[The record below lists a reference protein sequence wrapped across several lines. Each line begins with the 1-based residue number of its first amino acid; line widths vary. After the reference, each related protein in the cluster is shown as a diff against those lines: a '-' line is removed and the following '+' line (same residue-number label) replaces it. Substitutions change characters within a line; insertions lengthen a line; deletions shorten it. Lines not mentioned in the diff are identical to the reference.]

1 MEIEAKKNIC
11 ILTKIAMAFALTL
24 IVFVVAG
31 ILSDIYRFSFSDAVK
46 TALVVLMF
54 VLLMSLPF
62 LTIASLIRISLHG
75 GRLRGRLMALLL
87 LALSSFVIYTIAYY
101 EVPRAKNWS
110 DVRVICGTHLKG
122 LGTAFMVYAHDYD
135 GMLPADN
142 WGDRLIEEADVSP
155 RSIKCPRSD
164 AVEGESDYCLNIH
177 AAGKRLDDLPA
188 DMVLLFEAVFE
199 PAEGQRREPIRQRP
213 GFAEQAVM
221 REMFSGDEK
230 VYPDR
235 WNQVGGPE
243 RLAYDRHDDG
253 CIFLFAD
260 GESRHV
266 ARAELP
272 GLRWNVENT
281 IFFEVPPGDAVPPK
295 PYAMPLSDVLLR
307 VLGGV
312 SLVVAAGILI
322 QCKALRCWKFAL
334 FLCVLSAATGW
345 LFGRASEEAYI
356 SFGNTGEFAGLF
368 FGALAGVCFAP
379 LLAGCPERIKRLH
392 SFLWFAI
399 PVGMA
404 TGIVCSTLVHLAL
417 MIVNRT
423 ANPFGIII
431 GIPYGTFAGAV
442 LGLIAGLIVRKYYAA
457 GPGDDA

>member
-1 MEIEAKKNIC
+1 MEIEAKKKIC
-11 ILTKIAMAFALTL
+11 ILTKIAMVLVLTL
-24 IVFVVAG
+24 IVIVVAE
-31 ILSDIYRFSFSDAVK
+31 ILSDIFDFSVSGVAK
-46 TALVVLMF
+46 SALSVLMF

-75 GRLRGRLMALLL
+75 DRLGGRLMALLL
-87 LALSSFVIYTIAYY
+87 LALSGFVIYNIAYY
-101 EVPRAKNWS
+101 KVPRAKNWPS
-110 DVRVICGTHLKG
+110 PQFHCTRNLKG
-122 LGTAFMVYAHDYD
+122 LGTAFMAYAQDYE
-135 GMLPADN
+135 GMLP
-142 WGDRLIEEADVSP
+142 GDTWCDRFIDEVDVSP
-155 RSIKCPRSD
+155 KSFLCPSTD
-164 AVEGESDYCLNIH
+164 SVEGESDYCLNRH
-177 AAGKRLDDLPA
+177 AAGKRLGDLPP
-188 DMVLLFEAVFE
+188 DMVLLFEAVFA

-213 GFAEQAVM
+213 GFAELVVM
-221 REMFSGDEK
+221 REMFPGDEK

-253 CIFLFAD
+253 CIILFAD

-281 IFFEVPPGDAVPPK
+281 VFFEAPPGDAVPPK
-295 PYAMPLSDVLLR
+295 PYAMLLSDVLLR

-312 SLVVAAGILI
+312 SLAVAACLLVM
-322 QCKALRCWKFAL
+322 CKAVRYGAFAIGL
-334 FLCVLSAATGW
+334 GVLGGATGW
-345 LFGRASEEAYI
+345 VFGRACEEAYI
-356 SFGNTGEFAGLF
+356 SSGNTGTFAGLY
-368 FGALAGVCFAP
+368 FGVLAGVCFAP
-379 LLAGCPERIKRLH
+379 LLAGCRERIKRLQ
-392 SFLWFAI
+392 SFVWFAI
-399 PVGMA
+399 SVGMV

-442 LGLIAGLIVRKYYAA
+442 LGLIAGLVVRKYYTA
-457 GPGDDA
+457 GPGDET